1 MAGRYFADGDAKAE
15 VAELLRKRGLDETA
29 IEAEAFRLRALELEI
44 LNRMKAFQF
53 SRRDKSIFILAEIR
67 QRGSQL
73 TNNTVDES
81 EPPRLVEVVK
91 RGADHG

>member
-1 MAGRYFADGDAKAE
+1 
-15 VAELLRKRGLDETA
+15 
-29 IEAEAFRLRALELEI
+29 
-44 LNRMKAFQF
+44 
-53 SRRDKSIFILAEIR
+53 LAEIR